1 MIEIIPNW
9 HPACVHF
16 TVALLITAAAI
27 HLLSHFLPKGELA
40 NQLTKVSQNVYCL
53 NLSQHKH

>member
-9 HPACVHF
+9 HPAFVHF

-40 NQLTKVSQNVYCL
+40 NQLMKVSQNVFCL
-53 NLSQHKH
+53 NLSQHNH